1 MEQPNIPK
9 LIVETTFKDWIKKKK
24 SVKILENPYI
34 SSTFA
39 SFHQLSSFPNSVFKY
54 LHIRHWIKSKIFPDI
69 PEGENKQTIKNK
81 ITFHSEASLIYAH
94 MNFIFGFVKMFSS
107 LFHLHNAL
115 HMHPD
120 HLHGK
125 VPPAVPVIYQK
136 QLQLSKT
143 FVSFMGA
150 LPINQMY
157 LFESSPFFFN
167 GHRVLF

>member
-1 MEQPNIPK
+1 M
-9 LIVETTFKDWIKKKK
+9 L
-24 SVKILENPYI
+24 
-34 SSTFA
+34 
-39 SFHQLSSFPNSVFKY
+39 KY
-54 LHIRHWIKSKIFPDI
+54 LKIHISVAHLPVFISCPVFQTVFSNIFISVTGLNQIFPDI
-69 PEGENKQTIKNK
+69 PEGEKKQTIKNK

-94 MNFIFGFVKMFSS
+94 MNFIFGFVKIFSS

-125 VPPAVPVIYQK
+125 VPPAVLLIYQK

-143 FVSFMGA
+143 CVSFMGA

-167 GHRVLF
+167 GHRVLFWVPIYSVTIASYLNTIRQ